1 MPTRVPY
8 WETIMNLKLGCLWLV
23 AGALTFPLAAADTPV
38 TTIDALV
45 ADTLASNPEL
55 KFYEAEIAAARAG
68 QKSSGLLEGPTL
80 GADLGRKSTKTMDGV
95 ALGDGPAWAVSVT
108 QTFEWPGRLNL
119 RKSIANSDVQL
130 AELGLARFRAALA
143 ARARVL
149 GYELYAAQQQ
159 AEATREVADR
169 FQALLDVLVQR
180 DPAGLTP
187 QLEVRIIE
195 ATALT
200 IGRRAST
207 AELAIR
213 SAQLEL
219 NQLRGLPPLTPI
231 RMQRATLDFLPAEPL
246 DALLALARAN
256 NFDLKIRSNEVAQQ
270 GFRIELAKN
279 ERYPAFSVTPFYA
292 EERAAGEERVFGVG
306 VSIPIPLLSRN
317 AAQVAAGEARRQQ
330 AETMILLAERELERK
345 LAASTQA
352 YGAKRAEMANW
363 RADSLKEFRQAAALA
378 DRHYRLG
385 AVPATTYVELQK
397 QYLDAVEALLDT
409 QSEALALAGD
419 IELLTGL
426 PTGLVSVSSAKD

>member
-1 MPTRVPY
+1 M
-8 WETIMNLKLGCLWLV
+8 ISKLVWLLV
-23 AGALTFPLAAADTPV
+23 VTGALEISVVAAAPSDADTSV

-45 ADTLASNPEL
+45 ADTMASNPEL

-68 QKSSGLLEGPTL
+68 QKSSGLLDSPSL
-80 GADLGRKSTKTMDGV
+80 GADLGRKSTKTLDGI

-159 AEATREVADR
+159 AAATREVADR
-169 FQALLDVLVQR
+169 FQALLDVLIQR

-207 AELAIR
+207 AELSIR

-219 NQLRGLPPLTPI
+219 NQLRGVPPLTPI
-231 RMQRATLDFLPAEPL
+231 RMERATLEFRPADSF
-246 DALLALARAN
+246 DALLDLALAN
-256 NFDLKIRSNEVAQQ
+256 NFDLKIRSNELTQQ
-270 GFRIELAKN
+270 GFRIELARN
-279 ERYPAFSVTPFYA
+279 ERYPSFSVTPFYA
-292 EERAAGEERVFGVG
+292 QERAAGEERVFGVG

-317 AAQVAAGEARRQQ
+317 AANVAVSQARQQQ
-330 AETMILLAERELERK
+330 AETMILVAQRELERK
-345 LAASTQA
+345 LAASEQA
-352 YGAKRAEMANW
+352 YDAKRAEMANW
-363 RADSLKEFRQAAALA
+363 RADSLREFRQAAALA

-426 PTGLVSVSSAKD
+426 PTGLVSVTSAQD

>member
-1 MPTRVPY
+1 VESSVTTV
-8 WETIMNLKLGCLWLV
+8 ESS
-23 AGALTFPLAAADTPV
+23 V

-45 ADTLASNPEL
+45 ADTVANNPEF

-68 QKSSGLLEGPTL
+68 RKSSGLLDSPEL
-80 GADLGRKSTKTMDGV
+80 GAHIGRKSAKTLDGF
-95 ALGDGPAWAVSVT
+95 ALGDGPAWSVSVT

-119 RKSIANSDVQL
+119 RKSIANSDVEL

-149 GYELYAAQQQ
+149 GYDLYAAQQQ
-159 AEATREVADR
+159 AAATREVADR
-169 FQALLDVLVQR
+169 FQALLDVLMQR
-180 DPAGLTP
+180 DPAGMTP

-200 IGRRAST
+200 IQRRAST
-207 AELAIR
+207 AELSIR

-219 NQLRGLPPLTPI
+219 NQLRGVPLQTPI
-231 RMQRATLDFLPAEPL
+231 HMQRATLDLRPADSL
-246 DALLALARAN
+246 DALLDLARAN
-256 NFDLKIRSNEVAQQ
+256 NFDLRIRSTELVQQ
-270 GFRIELAKN
+270 GFRVELAKN
-279 ERYPAFSVTPFYA
+279 ERYPAFSVTPFYSQD
-292 EERAAGEERVFGVG
+292 RAADNERVFGVG

-317 AAQVAAGEARRQQ
+317 AANVAAGEARQQQ
-330 AETMILLAERELERK
+330 AETMILVAQRELERK
-345 LAASTQA
+345 LAASVQA
-352 YGAKRAEMANW
+352 YDAKRAEMAKW

-426 PTGLVSVSSAKD
+426 PTSLVSVTSAKD

>member
-1 MPTRVPY
+1 
-8 WETIMNLKLGCLWLV
+8 MNSKLVCLLV
-23 AGALTFPLAAADTPV
+23 VTGAVKFSVVAAAPPEVDASV

-68 QKSSGLLEGPTL
+68 QKSSGLLDGPSL
-80 GADLGRKSTKTMDGV
+80 GADIGRKSTKTLDGV

-108 QTFEWPGRLNL
+108 QTFEWPGRLSL
-119 RKSIANSDVQL
+119 RKSIANSDVAL

-200 IGRRAST
+200 IGRRASK

-219 NQLRGLPPLTPI
+219 NQLRGLPPLTSI
-231 RMQRATLDFLPAEPL
+231 RMQRSTLDFRPADSL
-246 DALLALARAN
+246 GALLVLARAN
-256 NFDLKIRSNEVAQQ
+256 NFDLKIRSNDVAQQ
-270 GFRIELAKN
+270 GFRVALAKN
-279 ERYPAFSVTPFYA
+279 ERYPSFSVTPFYA
-292 EERAAGEERVFGVG
+292 EERAAGEERIFGVG

-317 AAQVAAGEARRQQ
+317 AANVAASQARQQQ
-330 AETMILLAERELERK
+330 AETMILVAERELERK
-345 LAASTQA
+345 LAASVQA
-352 YGAKRAEMANW
+352 YDAKRAEMANW
-363 RADSLKEFRQAAALA
+363 RADSLKEFRKAAALA

-397 QYLDAVEALLDT
+397 QYLDAVAALLDT

-426 PTGLVSVSSAKD
+426 PAGLVSVTSARD

>member
-1 MPTRVPY
+1 MKS
-8 WETIMNLKLGCLWLV
+8 KLVCLLV
-23 AGALTFPLAAADTPV
+23 VTGALKFSVVAAAPLEVEPSLTS
-38 TTIDALV
+38 IDALV
-45 ADTLASNPEL
+45 ADTVASNPEL

-68 QKSSGLLEGPTL
+68 RKSAGLLDGPAL
-80 GADLGRKSTKTMDGV
+80 GADIGRKSAKTLGGV

-119 RKSIANSDVQL
+119 RKSIANSDVEL
-130 AELGLARFRAALA
+130 AELGLERFRAALA

-159 AEATREVADR
+159 AAATREVADR
-169 FQALLDVLVQR
+169 FQALLDVLMQR

-207 AELAIR
+207 AELSIR

-219 NQLRGLPPLTPI
+219 NQLRGVPPLTPI
-231 RMQRATLDFLPAEPL
+231 QMQRATLDFRPADSL
-246 DALLALARAN
+246 DVLLDLALAN
-256 NFDLKIRSNEVAQQ
+256 NFDLKIRSKELTQQ

-292 EERAAGEERVFGVG
+292 QERAADNERVFGVG

-317 AAQVAAGEARRQQ
+317 AANVAAGQARQQ
-330 AETMILLAERELERK
+330 QADTMILVAQRELERK
-345 LAASTQA
+345 LAGSVQA
-352 YGAKRAEMANW
+352 YDAKRAEMAKW

-409 QSEALALAGD
+409 QSEALVLAGD

-426 PTGLVSVSSAKD
+426 PTGLVSVMSAKD

>member
-1 MPTRVPY
+1 MKS
-8 WETIMNLKLGCLWLV
+8 KLVCLLV
-23 AGALTFPLAAADTPV
+23 VTGALTSSVPASDPSEVGSSV

-45 ADTLASNPEL
+45 ADTVASNPEL
-55 KFYEAEIAAARAG
+55 KFYEAEIAAADAG
-68 QKSSGLLEGPTL
+68 RESSGLLDGPSL
-80 GADLGRKSTKTMDGV
+80 GADIGRKSAKTLDGV
-95 ALGDGPAWAVSVT
+95 ALGDGPAWSVSVT

-119 RKSIANSDVQL
+119 RKSIANSDVEL

-149 GYELYAAQQQ
+149 GYELYAAQLQ
-159 AEATREVADR
+159 AAATREVADR
-169 FQALLDVLVQR
+169 FQALLDVLMQR

-207 AELAIR
+207 AELSIR

-219 NQLRGLPPLTPI
+219 NQLRGVPPQTPI
-231 RMQRATLDFLPAEPL
+231 HMQRATLDFRPADSL
-246 DALLALARAN
+246 DVLLGLALAN
-256 NFDLKIRSNEVAQQ
+256 NFDLKIRSKELAQQ

-292 EERAAGEERVFGVG
+292 QERAADSERVFGVG

-317 AAQVAAGEARRQQ
+317 AANVAVSQARQQQ
-330 AETMILLAERELERK
+330 AETMILVAQRELERK
-345 LAASTQA
+345 VASSVQA
-352 YGAKRAEMANW
+352 YDMKRAEMAKW

-419 IELLTGL
+419 IELLSGL
-426 PTGLVSVSSAKD
+426 PTTLVTVKPAKD